1 MSNRSSV
8 ASREEQRR
16 QQADQRRREEEY
28 RQQQALE
35 AQRAEAARQ
44 AAHAQAFVRQWTAD
58 VDRYGHFGADAMN
71 QAMTNTI
78 NAYFPPPA
86 GFMHDYQVVWHGRN
100 PDGTLEFGF
109 LPHQLVLTPD
119 EISRRQANQQ
129 MWQNIALTTTIAVA
143 GGRVAGS
150 IDRNTHAINN
160 ANQPNYIGPMGPY
173 WSSLTRAHL
182 PPKGSTTCPI
192 PFVATRSLP
201 RENKHRHPPPDTAA
215 GAAVATASPA
225 ACDPQRLHPGPQ
237 EGHELADRQHCL
249 PDGHQQDRLL
259 GHERQLYRLLPAR
272 RWNPAVQDLSLGA
285 HQVGVQGP
293 GEPGNRQ
300 DSSGITSPGGKQGSW
315 AGGLDQPPESRM
327 SR

>member
-201 RENKHRHPPPDTAA
+201 RENKHRHPPRHCRR
-215 GAAVATASPA
+215 G
-225 ACDPQRLHPGPQ
+225 CGCHRLP
-237 EGHELADRQHCL
+237 R
-249 PDGHQQDRLL
+249 RL
-259 GHERQLYRLLPAR
+259 RPSTPTPRPAR
-272 RWNPAVQDLSLGA
+272 RP
-285 HQVGVQGP
+285 
-293 GEPGNRQ
+293 
-300 DSSGITSPGGKQGSW
+300 
-315 AGGLDQPPESRM
+315 
-327 SR
+327 